1 MLDFGYYNMDCM
13 DGMKEFPDKYF
24 DLAVIDPPYG
34 IGENGSKNK
43 SRGKIA
49 KAKDYKTFA
58 GKDAAPLII
67 NSSKNCSELVRIRL
81 FLAQIILFQ
90 EFRLIAPA
98 GLFGTKI
105 MEIAILQTV
114 SWRGHLLKVLFANSS
129 TRGKE

>member
-58 GKDAAPLII
+58 GKDADPLII
-67 NSSKNCSELVRIRL
+67 NSSKNCSELARIRL

-114 SWRGHLLKVLFANSS
+114 S
-129 TRGKE
+129 